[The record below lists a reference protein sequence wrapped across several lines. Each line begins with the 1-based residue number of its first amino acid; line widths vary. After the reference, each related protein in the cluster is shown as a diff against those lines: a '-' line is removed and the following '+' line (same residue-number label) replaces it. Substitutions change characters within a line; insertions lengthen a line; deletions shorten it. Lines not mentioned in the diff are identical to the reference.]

1 MPTIWFILVVFMIIA
16 YVVLDGFDIGS
27 GVLHMVI
34 ARTDEERRVVL
45 RAIGPVWDGNE
56 VWIIAGGG
64 TLFLAF
70 PLLYAS
76 SFSGFYLPLMVLLWL
91 LVGRGI
97 SIEFRTHL
105 ESPIWTS
112 FFDGVFLLSSAL
124 LAVFYGAAF
133 ANVVRGVPLNAEHFF
148 FEPLWT
154 NFRVGP
160 NPGILDW
167 YTCVAAVLALA
178 ALSMHG
184 ALFLNLKTEGKIQ
197 DRARWLAVWMWL
209 FVMVLTI
216 LEGLGSVIL
225 VRPALET
232 NYLRYPVWFVV
243 PFIAVAALLLVP
255 YFLSRSKESAALYAS
270 GAYLAVMVGGAAVAL
285 YPTVLPASGNPQ
297 YSLTIYEA
305 AAAPESLRLALYWW
319 LPGIA
324 VAITYFIFMYRMFRG
339 KATASNGYGPTR

>member
-1 MPTIWFILVVFMIIA
+1 MATVWFILVAFMITA

-27 GVLHMVI
+27 GVLHLLI
-34 ARTDEERRVVL
+34 ARTDEERRSVL
-45 RAIGPVWDGNE
+45 QAIGPVWDGNE
-56 VWIIAGGG
+56 VWLIAAGG

-97 SIEFRTHL
+97 SIEFRAHL
-105 ESPIWTS
+105 QSVIWTS
-112 FFDGVFLLSSAL
+112 FFDGAFSFSSAL
-124 LAVFYGAAF
+124 LAIFYGAAF
-133 ANVVRGVPLNAEHFF
+133 ANVVRGVPLNSDHYF

-167 YTCVAAVLALA
+167 YTCLGAVLALL

-184 ALFLNLKTEGKIQ
+184 ALFLNLKSEGKLR
-197 DRARWLAVWMWL
+197 DRARWLAIALWVLVML
-209 FVMVLTI
+209 FTTMETTATLI
-216 LEGLGSVIL
+216 L
-225 VRPALET
+225 RPELET
-232 NYLRYPVWFVV
+232 NYLRYPEWFII
-243 PFIAVAALLLVP
+243 PIIVAAGLMLIL
-255 YFLSRSKESAALYAS
+255 YFLAKNQDAGALYAS
-270 GAYLAVMVGGAAVAL
+270 GAFLGAMIVGAAVAL

-297 YSLTIYEA
+297 YSLTIYDA
-305 AAAPESLRLALYWW
+305 AASPESLRLGLYWW

-324 VAITYFIFMYRMFRG
+324 VAITYFVFVYRMFRG
-339 KATASNGYGPTR
+339 KVSASGGYGR